1 MLSKSE
7 IKYIQSLFQKK
18 FRDTENC
25 YLAEGPKIVEEALNT
40 PGTIVKK
47 VWGLAEWIQQYHSM
61 HPKVEMIPVADFEL
75 EKISQLK
82 TPNETVALI
91 EKNDTDGTG
100 WQHTSRLIL
109 ALDGIQDPGN
119 LGTIIRTADWFG
131 VPGIV
136 CSRDCADVYNSKVV
150 QSTMGSLFRI
160 PVVYTDLPGWLARQ
174 SAVAVY
180 GAVLDGAP
188 LNKQK
193 APANGVLVIGN
204 ESKGIRPEVAAHLT
218 HKITIER
225 IGAAESLNAA
235 VATGILLSHLADG

>member
-25 YLAEGPKIVEEALNT
+25 YLAEGSKIVDEALNT
-40 PGTIVKK
+40 PGVTVKK
-47 VWGLAEWIQQYHSM
+47 VWALKAWVQQHQIR
-61 HPKVEMIPVADFEL
+61 HPEVEMVPVADFEL

-91 EKNDTDGTG
+91 EKKDNENTG
-100 WQHTSRLIL
+100 WLDASKLVL

-136 CSRDCADVYNSKVV
+136 CSEDCADVYNSKVV

-160 PVVYTDLPGWLARQ
+160 PVVYTNLADWLKRHNR
-174 SAVAVY
+174 VPVY
-180 GAVLDGAP
+180 GAVLNGTP
-188 LNKQK
+188 LDQKQE
-193 APANGVLVIGN
+193 AANGILIIGN
-204 ESKGIRPEVAAHLT
+204 ESKGIRPDVAAYLT

-235 VATGILLSHLADG
+235 VATGILLAHLI

>member
-25 YLAEGPKIVEEALNT
+25 YLAEGPKIVDEALNA
-40 PGTIVKK
+40 PGTTVKK
-47 VWGLAEWIQQYHSM
+47 VWGLAEWVQQHQPV
-61 HPKVEMIPVADFEL
+61 HPEVAMIPVADFEL

-82 TPNETVALI
+82 TPNEAVALI
-91 EKNDTDGTG
+91 EKKDHENLG
-100 WQHTSRLIL
+100 WQNASGLVL

-136 CSRDCADVYNSKVV
+136 CSPDCADVYNSKVV
-150 QSTMGSLFRI
+150 QSTMGSLFRM
-160 PVVYTDLPGWLARQ
+160 PVIYADLPGWLAGQ
-174 SAVAVY
+174 NNVAVY
-180 GAVLDGAP
+180 GAVLNGQPLSKEQAP
-188 LNKQK
+188 GRGILI
-193 APANGVLVIGN
+193 IGN
-204 ESKGIRPEVAAHLT
+204 ESKGIRPETAAHLT

-235 VATGILLSHLADG
+235 VATGILLSHLR